1 MADETRMRDAVGRMT
16 TMTPTALQEV
26 AGVTVEVNAQVKTI
40 LKIKPEEARI
50 AKKTAINRAVA
61 VARIRVDL
69 ERSPV
74 TTAMSLV
81 T

>member
-1 MADETRMRDAVGRMT
+1 MADETRKRDAVGRKT

-26 AGVTVEVNAQVKTI
+26 AGVTVEVNAQIKTI
-40 LKIKPEEARI
+40 LEIKPEEARL
-50 AKKTAINRAVA
+50 AKRTAINRTVA